1 MTRKVCPFCG
11 HTYTAFRI
19 KSKAC
24 SRPQCQKA
32 RARETRL
39 AREARE
45 ADARQHAFEVGRKRW
60 ISRKRNMKLMEVAA

>member
-1 MTRKVCPFCG
+1 MKRKVCPFCG

-24 SRPQCQKA
+24 SRPECQKA

-45 ADARQHAFEVGRKRW
+45 ADAQKRAFEVGRKRW
-60 ISRKRNMKLMEVAA
+60 ISRKCNARRMEVAA